1 MQMRT
6 VPLLLATAIVL
17 ATAPMAQASKPSARE
32 LAARQEIR
40 AARVEATTA
49 GTEVGDFDSF
59 GRNVHFIGTMQSGTV
74 SLQGDCT
81 PDPSF
86 PPGPDDRCITT
97 APAPAVTS
105 INVTDVGR
113 VLIPGRATHSIICHW
128 QTPIVVYGF
137 FNGTGVFQQDGRF
150 VVTPTYTIENEVLDN
165 PALIDPNTGLPFGG
179 QFTVGLGGIRDE
191 RGLQP
196 GESQVEREAGT
207 RVCIG
212 GIVSAQMLRGFGLT
226 DAQVTEFF
234 KHDTTITMNMSGNA
248 RFVEFAN
255 IIYGVRFVGD

>member
-1 MQMRT
+1 MRT
-6 VPLLLATAIVL
+6 TPLLLATALVL
-17 ATAPMAQASKPSARE
+17 ALAPAAQARKPSARE

-40 AARVEATTA
+40 AAKFEATAA

-59 GRNVHFIGTMQSGTV
+59 GRNVRYIGTMQSGTV
-74 SLQGDCT
+74 SVQGDCT

-86 PPGPDDRCITT
+86 PLGPDDRCV
-97 APAPAVTS
+97 AANPAPAVTNIS
-105 INVTDVGR
+105 VNDVGR

-128 QTPIVVYGF
+128 QTPLVVYGF
-137 FNGTGVFQQDGRF
+137 YNPTGLFQDDARF
-150 VVTPTYTIENEVLDN
+150 VVTPMYTIENEVLDD
-165 PALIDPNTGLPFGG
+165 PALVDPATGLPFGG
-179 QFTVGLGGIRDE
+179 QFQVGLGGIRRE
-191 RGLQP
+191 RSLQP

-212 GIVSAQMLRGFGLT
+212 GIVSAQMLRGMGLS

-234 KHDTTITMNMSGNA
+234 KKDTTITMGMQGQA
-248 RFVEFAN
+248 KLVEFAS

>member
-1 MQMRT
+1 MRT

-17 ATAPMAQASKPSARE
+17 ATAPMAQARKPSPRE

-40 AARVEATTA
+40 AARVEAAAA

-59 GRNVHFIGTMQSGTV
+59 GRNVRYIGTLQSGTV

-86 PPGPDDRCITT
+86 PSGPDDRCIPTT
-97 APAPAVTS
+97 PSPGGTTISA
-105 INVTDVGR
+105 IDIGR
-113 VLIPGRATHSIICHW
+113 VLIPGRATHSVICHW
-128 QTPIVVYGF
+128 QTPIVVFGF
-137 FNGTGVFQQDGRF
+137 YNDTGVFQDDGRF
-150 VVTPTYTIENEVLDN
+150 VVNPTYTIENEVLDD
-165 PALIDPNTGLPFGG
+165 PALVDPATGLPFGG
-179 QFTVGLGGIRDE
+179 RFSVGLGGIRRE
-191 RGLQP
+191 RSLQP

-234 KHDTTITMNMSGNA
+234 KKDTTITMNLQGSA
-248 RFVEFAN
+248 RFVEFAS

>member
-1 MQMRT
+1 MRMS
-6 VPLLLATAIVL
+6 PLLLATALVL
-17 ATAPMAQASKPSARE
+17 AIAPAAQARKPSARE

-40 AARVEATTA
+40 AARIEAAAA

-59 GRNVHFIGTMQSGTV
+59 GRNVRYIGSMQSGTV
-74 SLQGDCT
+74 IVQGDCT

-86 PPGPDDRCITT
+86 PLGPDDRCVATV
-97 APAPAVTS
+97 PAPGLTA
-105 INVTDVGR
+105 INVTDIGR

-128 QTPIVVYGF
+128 QTPIVIFGF
-137 FNGTGVFQQDGRF
+137 QNPTGVFQDDARF
-150 VVTPTYTIENEVLDN
+150 VVNPVYTIENEVLDD
-165 PALIDPNTGLPFGG
+165 PALIDPATGAPFGG
-179 QFTVGLGGIRDE
+179 QFQVGLGGIRRE
-191 RGLQP
+191 RSLQP
-196 GESQVEREAGT
+196 GETQVEREAGT

-234 KHDTTITMNMSGNA
+234 KKDTTITMGMQGQA
-248 RFVEFAN
+248 KLVEFAT